1 MIHWKRQ
8 PQEVVI
14 LLCAMVYAGYDLY
27 AGMKSCRDARRFY
40 RAYRQGLK
48 ALTPENRAYFDPE
61 AVIPAYYSDE
71 ARREADRIFWEN
83 F

>member
-1 MIHWKRQ
+1 MIQWKKQ

-14 LLCAMVYAGYDLY
+14 LLCAMLGVHYDDY
-27 AGMKSCRDARRFY
+27 KGFKSCPDARRIY

-48 ALTPENRAYFDPE
+48 AMKPEIRFYFDPL
-61 AVIPAYYSDE
+61 AVMPRDYPDE
-71 ARREADRIFWEN
+71 ARREADRIFWQH

>member
-1 MIHWKRQ
+1 MIHWKKQ
-8 PQEVVI
+8 PQEVII

-48 ALTPENRAYFDPE
+48 ALTPENRAYFDPF
-61 AVIPAYYSDE
+61 AVMRDDYTDE
-71 ARREADRIFWEN
+71 ARREADRIFWQN

>member
-1 MIHWKRQ
+1 MIQWKKQ

-14 LLCAMVYAGYDLY
+14 LLCAMVYTGYELY
-27 AGMKSCRDARRFY
+27 TGMKSCRDARRFY

-48 ALTPENRAYFDPE
+48 AMTPENRFYFDP
-61 AVIPAYYSDE
+61 YSVLPTDYSTE
-71 ARREADRIFWEN
+71 ARAEADRIFWAN

>member
-1 MIHWKRQ
+1 MIHWKKQ
-8 PQEVVI
+8 PQEVII

-40 RAYRQGLK
+40 RAYKRGLN
-48 ALTPENRAYFDPE
+48 AMTPENRAYFDPF
-61 AVIPAYYSDE
+61 AVMPADYTDE
-71 ARREADRIFWEN
+71 ARREADRIFWQN